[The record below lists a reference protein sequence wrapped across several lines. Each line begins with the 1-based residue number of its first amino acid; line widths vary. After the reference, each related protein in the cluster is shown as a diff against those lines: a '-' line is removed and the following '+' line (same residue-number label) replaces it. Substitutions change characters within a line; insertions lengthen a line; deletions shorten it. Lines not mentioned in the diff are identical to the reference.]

1 MDTTSNICKHL
12 NEIIDER
19 QGDVICTDCG
29 LVLSAV
35 YLSNFNST
43 SNSEKSNEYVL
54 EILSRLNLPK
64 FFAFDITT
72 KIEGMGKEKRKES
85 MLAFVIYKTLN
96 ELGCGVTLKE
106 INSVTGFTDNQIYN
120 KQKSN
125 ETIILDPSTSLE
137 KYCALLGLQR
147 QSYAVIKG
155 RMSKKKTG
163 HNPTTIIASEI
174 YQYCKENKIGINIEK
189 IAQTL
194 KVSPISIR
202 RYYKLKKNES

>member
-35 YLSNFNST
+35 YVSNFNST

-64 FFAFDITT
+64 FFAFDITK
-72 KIEGMGKEKRKES
+72 KIERMGKENKKES

-125 ETIILDPSTSLE
+125 EAIILDPSTSLE

>member
-1 MDTTSNICKHL
+1 MDPTENICQHL

-29 LVLSAV
+29 LILSAV
-35 YLSNFNST
+35 YMSNFKST
-43 SNSEKSNEYVL
+43 SSIEKSNEYVL

-64 FFAFDITT
+64 FFAVCITA
-72 KIEGMGKEKRKES
+72 KIDKMGKEKKKES
-85 MLAFVIYKTLN
+85 MLAFLIYKTLN

-125 ETIILDPSTSLE
+125 ETIILNPSESLE
-137 KYCALLGLQR
+137 KYCSLLGLPKN
-147 QSYAVIKG
+147 SYAVIKG
-155 RMSKKKTG
+155 KMFKRKTG
-163 HNPTTIIASEI
+163 HNPTTIIGSEI
-174 YQYCKENKIGINIEK
+174 HQYCKENKIGINIEK
-189 IAQTL
+189 ISEIL

-202 RYYKLKKNES
+202 RYSKLKKDES